1 LEPGELLGSQ
11 DPSAEAVCGIG
22 TPILETVLVTDM
34 TTAVGATASLA
45 MSEVAT
51 GEPAASIGLTDDAP
65 SSPPQVAA
73 ATASTGDDDN
83 TIEEPEVIMLD
94 LDLRMLGKVSL
105 SKAMGTTHFVLNEVH
120 DMLHR
125 EREDLEEERL
135 HLGEWGS
142 LQKEWT
148 TSEKEKMVVKQKFL
162 DVMEVLL
169 NKKQTAIDELDAKS
183 QKLLDDIKELYTAA
197 EAHANATSSSSR
209 TSTHKRSPLPNGSRR
224 WQTGC

>member
-1 LEPGELLGSQ
+1 
-11 DPSAEAVCGIG
+11 
-22 TPILETVLVTDM
+22 
-34 TTAVGATASLA
+34 
-45 MSEVAT
+45 
-51 GEPAASIGLTDDAP
+51 
-65 SSPPQVAA
+65 VAA
-73 ATASTGDDDN
+73 ATASIGDDDN